1 MKVQNLKAV
10 QNAVNIV
17 ENKLVGYRTE
27 HYIGAHQAAQMAF
40 RNVVQTLSANGWIP
54 HDDAE
59 ILIQEQESQWL
70 KQWNYTPLGDGT
82 AQNVDVNN
90 GFEEFS

>member
-1 MKVQNLKAV
+1 MKIQNLKAV
-10 QNAVNIV
+10 RNAVNIV
-17 ENKLVGYRTE
+17 ENKLSGYRTE
-27 HYIGAHQAAQMAF
+27 QFMGAHQAAQMAF
-40 RNVVQTLSANGWIP
+40 WNVVQTLSANGWIP

-59 ILIQEQESQWL
+59 VLIQEQESQWL

-90 GFEEFS
+90 GYEEFS